1 MVKRVD
7 NDMRRLNDIK
17 LWFPYIGNNI
27 RIRYIQ
33 PGVAILQTPSG
44 VKSFSLGCSIAEPQ
58 ERIKPNIKPLAGDTN
73 PREHETKPTES
84 PLRGLN
90 LFLNRTWG
98 YAALYPRLKCYT
110 PAGFPVGNEINSL
123 NSLTMQ
129 LIRLKPVSTTKG
141 GQL

>member
-58 ERIKPNIKPLAGDTN
+58 ESRNHSYKPLEGDTN
-73 PREHETKPTES
+73 SREHETKPIVS
-84 PLRGLN
+84 PLRGLIPCYEAY
-90 LFLNRTWG
+90 LGFR
-98 YAALYPRLKCYT
+98 YATPQAKGLHPCGVCQWRAL
-110 PAGFPVGNEINSL
+110 
-123 NSLTMQ
+123 
-129 LIRLKPVSTTKG
+129 
-141 GQL
+141 